1 MKQELIKPI
10 IGLGNSAGV
19 VLPKE
24 WYGGKARIEL
34 IEKPFNIQK
43 ETLEILQQYLYDIQG
58 IYLVGSYAR
67 GEQTEKSD
75 IDVLVITN
83 KTNKQFEQG
92 KYNFLLISK
101 KEMENSLKNNIL
113 PILPM
118 LREAKVLL
126 NENLILNYKKT
137 LLTKKNLR
145 WHFETTKSAMKMNK
159 AAIELDK
166 ECISNTGD
174 ATVYSLILRLRSV
187 YIVDC
192 LRKNKKWSTKEFVIL
207 IKKVAGS
214 LHAYEGYLRVKS
226 DKKMREEL
234 LIKESEKL
242 YNYILK
248 RIKEQEKWLA
258 KRK

>member
-1 MKQELIKPI
+1 MKQELIKPVI
-10 IGLGNSAGV
+10 RLGNSAGV

-34 IEKPFNIQK
+34 VEKPFNIQK

-67 GEQTEKSD
+67 KEQTEKSD
-75 IDVLVITN
+75 IDILVITN
-83 KTNKQFEQG
+83 KTNKQLKQG
-92 KYNFLLISK
+92 KYNLLLISK

-126 NENLILNYKKT
+126 NESLILGYKKT

-159 AAIELDK
+159 AVLEIGGK
-166 ECISNTGD
+166 MISDNII
-174 ATVYSLILRLRSV
+174 YSLILRLREL

-192 LRKNKKWSTKEFVIL
+192 LMHNKKSSTTEFLKLVKKITNSISSYGAYIRLKNDERVERVTSFEDATKIYGYIIKKIEEQVKWVAERKN
-207 IKKVAGS
+207 
-214 LHAYEGYLRVKS
+214 
-226 DKKMREEL
+226 
-234 LIKESEKL
+234 
-242 YNYILK
+242 
-248 RIKEQEKWLA
+248 
-258 KRK
+258 